1 MNDGYSFGDSA
12 IAFLVAFIAAGL
24 FTIAFKLIYQAATPY
39 NERNLIRDGNVAAA
53 ITLGAALLGYILP
66 LASALEHTVSLLEF
80 AIWALLAG
88 FIQIVTFTIVRLAVM
103 RDFSDRIVRGELAAA
118 IYMASISLGVGLL
131 NAACM
136 SS

>member
-53 ITLGAALLGYILP
+53 NTLGAALLGYILP